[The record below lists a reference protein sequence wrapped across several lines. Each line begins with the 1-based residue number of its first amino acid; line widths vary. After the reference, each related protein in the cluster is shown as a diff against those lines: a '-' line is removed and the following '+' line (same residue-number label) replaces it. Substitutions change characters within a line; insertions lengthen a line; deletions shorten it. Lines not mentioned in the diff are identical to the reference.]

1 MERHLKALLFLP
13 VLKRKANMEFSKMTN
28 NFSHMMKKST
38 ILRGLLALL
47 IWIPVLMVVWFWS
60 IFILAFL
67 MRG

>member
-1 MERHLKALLFLP
+1 
-13 VLKRKANMEFSKMTN
+13 MEFSKMTN

>member
-1 MERHLKALLFLP
+1 
-13 VLKRKANMEFSKMTN
+13 MEFSKMTN

-60 IFILAFL
+60 TFILAFL
-67 MRG
+67 MRGGAGGSQGEEVSMR